1 MNLINEFI
9 LAMESCYREF
19 DSSAFIAI
27 AEGSLYKEG
36 VPVTIDVNNDIYG
49 RSIADAINDL
59 SDVWVNT
66 TELAPFI
73 RNMEQSDRF
82 SSLGQRPRLANT
94 DIKFNLDYLKDY
106 NENLTRLVGQFYQSA
121 SEGTLDAAAIST
133 FMRLSADDLSDTVK
147 KQIVRSSLATLYV
160 NNPKAL
166 VASNEP
172 LVEWSKEYLK
182 TFVIPFIT
190 SFNSLKAT
198 TIQEAKMVTSI
209 INDTLSSANVRN
221 QKVAEICAK
230 NPEYA
235 AKLNQCNYKINRN
248 LIDVASFVTYAM
260 LMKLHAITSN
270 AVLCNDALTKMTS
283 TISALERTINE
294 SVYGDSIVSDATGE
308 VADQLMTGDSSAYD
322 ELSHNVL
329 EFHKGMVVN
338 RGLAGIEDPDGSFDH
353 MIDEREYRK
362 DSYNGIMEVLSE
374 ISASLDKI
382 SAASDDYLL
391 VTDELIE
398 KAGLDNPIDVRYA
411 ERIKMSSDTSS
422 YDKACEIAVNGDG
435 NMDIYATILHEIK
448 DFPENLQ
455 TIAKL
460 ISDDREK
467 MNILEKRFSDP
478 VSHPW
483 KFNNDFKN
491 TAAVTEL
498 KVFVTSL
505 KEQYGNL
512 VNMIAGNMM
521 ARLKKLAVN
530 AERISV
536 KMDAEDPEP
545 IGVHEFVDD
554 MDYALEMD
562 RILYEYQHGI
572 TDILMSTLQES
583 YQDKWNEVVR
593 GIRPIYEISD
603 VTVGNGPANTN
614 STNANGTNQAQAAQ
628 GAAKAA
634 STITQKL
641 GDLKDTI
648 AKQFQEVINKFLQ
661 NMNSRSVKLDNGQT
675 MVNSLWIKN
684 NKAELLNHNYTNQSV
699 QILPYSTKMPW
710 NSILSDIDTFKGTVG
725 SLKSDQLSKGSDV
738 DAVKKVLA
746 AYSLT
751 VNGATAGEAC
761 RSIATPLTNYFKLG
775 KGDHSN
781 IASEIVT
788 YADSNLKAQMTEI
801 ANFCEMYY
809 TSGMSALTNSL
820 SGLQNTLTT
829 LSTSYVPE
837 SVDLIDKLDQL
848 QTMLEATPNA
858 TANATPSGGNGQNAD
873 TGSSKAP
880 TTKVNLNVD
889 NEKKKD
895 PKVNTDNSQ
904 STTKVFDGI
913 RQAVFT
919 YNGCVLN
926 AVRDR
931 VNDYF
936 RAMTPFVSGNNTP
949 QTQQQTNP
957 QQPATNGQP
966 VQQQT
971 QPAAPTA

>member
-1 MNLINEFI
+1 MNVINEFI
-9 LAMESCYREF
+9 LAMESCYREY

-36 VPVTIDVNNDIYG
+36 VPVTIDVSNDIYG
-49 RSIADAINDL
+49 RSISSAVNDL

-66 TELAPFI
+66 SELAPFI
-73 RNMEQSDRF
+73 RNIEQSDRF
-82 SSLGQRPRLANT
+82 VSLGERPRLANT
-94 DIKFNLDYLKDY
+94 DIKFNLDYLRDY
-106 NENLTRLVGQFYQSA
+106 NDNLTNLVGQFYQSA
-121 SEGTLDAAAIST
+121 AEGTLDGSTIST

-166 VASNEP
+166 VGSSEP
-172 LVEWSKEYLK
+172 LVDWSKEYLK

-198 TIQEAKMVTSI
+198 TIQEAKMITDI
-209 INDTLSSANVRN
+209 INSTLASANIRN

-260 LMKLHAITSN
+260 LTKLHAIANN
-270 AVLCNDALTKMTS
+270 AILCNDALAKMTS
-283 TISALERTINE
+283 TVSTLERTIQE
-294 SVYGDSIVSDATGE
+294 GVYGDSIVSDATGE
-308 VADQLMTGDSSAYD
+308 VADKLIAGDSSAYD
-322 ELSHNVL
+322 ELSSNVF
-329 EFHKGMVVN
+329 EFHKGMIIN
-338 RGLAGIEDPDGSFDH
+338 RGLAGMEDPDATLEG

-362 DSYNGIMEVLSE
+362 ESYNGIMEILSE
-374 ISASLDKI
+374 ISASLDKM
-382 SAASDDYLL
+382 SAVSDDYLL

-411 ERIKMSSDTSS
+411 ERIKMSSDTSN
-422 YDKACEIAVNGDG
+422 YDKACEIAVNGNG
-435 NMDIYATILHEIK
+435 NLDIYATILHEIK
-448 DFPENLQ
+448 DFPANIK
-455 TIAKL
+455 TIAQL
-460 ISDDREK
+460 ISDVKEK
-467 MNILEKRFSDP
+467 MNILVKRFNDP
-478 VSHPW
+478 ITNPW
-483 KFNNDFKN
+483 KVNNDFKN

-536 KMDAEDPEP
+536 KMDNEDPEP
-545 IGVHEFVDD
+545 IGVHESVDD
-554 MDYALEMD
+554 TDYVLEMD
-562 RILYEYQHGI
+562 RILYEYQHGV
-572 TDILMSTLQES
+572 TDILMSVLQES

-593 GIRPIYEISD
+593 GIRPMYEISD
-603 VTVGNGPANTN
+603 AAAGNAPAGTNT
-614 STNANGTNQAQAAQ
+614 TNANGTNQAQAAQ
-628 GAAKAA
+628 GNANA
-634 STITQKL
+634 SATVTKKL
-641 GDLKDTI
+641 GELKDVI
-648 AKQFQEVINKFLQ
+648 AKQFQEVIQKFLQ
-661 NMNSRSVKLDNGQT
+661 NMNSRSVRLDNGQT

-684 NKAELLNHNYTNQSV
+684 HKAELLNHNYTNQSV
-699 QILPYSTKMPW
+699 QILPYGTKMPW
-710 NSILSDIDTFKGTVG
+710 NSILSDIDTFKGTLG
-725 SLKSDQLSKGSDV
+725 NLKSDQLAKGTDV

-746 AYSLT
+746 AYSLPID
-751 VNGATAGEAC
+751 GATASAAC
-761 RSIATPLTNYFKLG
+761 SNISVPLTNYFKLG

-781 IASEIVT
+781 IANEVVT

-809 TSGMSALTNSL
+809 TSGMNTLTNSL
-820 SGLQNTLTT
+820 SGLQNTLTSLT
-829 LSTSYVPE
+829 SSYVPE
-837 SVDLIDKLDQL
+837 SVSVSEKLDQL
-848 QTMLEATPNA
+848 QMVLEVTKPA
-858 TANATPSGGNGQNAD
+858 TAGNGQAGD
-873 TGSSKAP
+873 KPA
-880 TTKVNLNVD
+880 TTATVKVNTNVD
-889 NEKKKD
+889 DAKKKD

-904 STTKVFDGI
+904 ALTKIFDGV

-936 RAMTPFVSGNNTP
+936 RAMTPFVTGNNTP
-949 QTQQQTNP
+949 QTPN

-966 VQQQT
+966 AQPQQQT
-971 QPAAPTA
+971 PPTNTPAA

>member
-49 RSIADAINDL
+49 RSISSAINDL

-66 TELAPFI
+66 NELSPFI
-73 RNMEQSDRF
+73 RNMEQSERF
-82 SSLGQRPRLANT
+82 GSLGQRPRLANT

-106 NENLTRLVGQFYQSA
+106 NDNLTRLVGQFYQSA

-190 SFNSLKAT
+190 SLNSLNAT

-221 QKVAEICAK
+221 QKVAEICAQH
-230 NPEYA
+230 PEYA

-283 TISALERTINE
+283 TVSALERTINE

-329 EFHKGMVVN
+329 EFHKGMIIN
-338 RGLAGIEDPDGSFDH
+338 RGLAGMEDPDGSFDH

-362 DSYNGIMEVLSE
+362 DSYNSVMEVLSE

-382 SAASDDYLL
+382 SASSDDYLL

-411 ERIKMSSDTSS
+411 ERIKMTSDTSS

-478 VSHPW
+478 VAHPW
-483 KFNNDFKN
+483 KFNDDFKN
-491 TAAVTEL
+491 AAAITEL

-512 VNMIAGNMM
+512 INMIAGNMM
-521 ARLKKLAVN
+521 SRLKKLAVN

-536 KMDAEDPEP
+536 KMDAEDSEP
-545 IGVHEFVDD
+545 IGVHESVDTT
-554 MDYALEMD
+554 DYAYELD
-562 RILYEYQHGI
+562 KILYEYQHGV

-603 VTVGNGPANTN
+603 VTAGNGPVNTN

-628 GAAKAA
+628 GVAKAA
-634 STITQKL
+634 STIAQKL

-648 AKQFQEVINKFLQ
+648 AEQFKQVMDKFIQ
-661 NMNSRSVKLDNGQT
+661 NMNSRSVRLENGQS
-675 MVNSLWIKN
+675 MVNALWIQQHKS
-684 NKAELLNHNYTNQSV
+684 ELLNHNYTNQSV

-710 NSILSDIDTFKGTVG
+710 NSILADINTFNG
-725 SLKSDQLSKGSDV
+725 SISALKSSQLANTTEVG
-738 DAVKKVLA
+738 AVKKVLGS
-746 AYSLT
+746 YKYPIS
-751 VNGATAGEAC
+751 GSTAGEAC
-761 RSIATPLTNYFKLG
+761 RSITTPLTNYFKLG

-781 IASEIVT
+781 IANEIVT
-788 YADSNLKAQMTEI
+788 YADSNLKAQMTII

-809 TSGMSALTNSL
+809 NSGMNALVNSL
-820 SGLQNTLTT
+820 HGIQNTLSQ
-829 LSTSYVPE
+829 LADSYVPE
-837 SVDLIDKLDQL
+837 SVDLMDKLDQL

-858 TANATPSGGNGQNAD
+858 TTDPSGGNGQNGD
-873 TGSSKAP
+873 TGETSKAP
-880 TTKVNLNVD
+880 SAKVNLNVD

-949 QTQQQTNP
+949 QTQQQANT
-957 QQPATNGQP
+957 QQPVANGQP
-966 VQQQT
+966 VQQQA

>member
-1 MNLINEFI
+1 MNVINEFI
-9 LAMESCYREF
+9 LAMESCYREY

-36 VPVTIDVNNDIYG
+36 VPVTIDVSNDIYG
-49 RSIADAINDL
+49 RSISSAVNDL

-66 TELAPFI
+66 SELAPFI
-73 RNMEQSDRF
+73 RNIEQSDRF
-82 SSLGQRPRLANT
+82 TSLGERPRLANT
-94 DIKFNLDYLKDY
+94 DIKFNLDYLRDY
-106 NENLTRLVGQFYQSA
+106 NDNLTNLVGQFYQSA
-121 SEGTLDAAAIST
+121 AEGTLDGSTIST

-166 VASNEP
+166 VGSSEP
-172 LVEWSKEYLK
+172 LVDWSKEYLK

-198 TIQEAKMVTSI
+198 TIQEAKMITDI
-209 INDTLSSANVRN
+209 INSTLASANIRN

-260 LMKLHAITSN
+260 LTKLHAISN
-270 AVLCNDALTKMTS
+270 NAILCNDALAKMTS
-283 TISALERTINE
+283 TVSTLERTIQE
-294 SVYGDSIVSDATGE
+294 GVYGDSIVSDATGE
-308 VADQLMTGDSSAYD
+308 VADKLMAGDSSAYD
-322 ELSHNVL
+322 ELSSNVF
-329 EFHKGMVVN
+329 EFHKGMIIN
-338 RGLAGIEDPDGSFDH
+338 RGLAGMEDPDTTLEG

-362 DSYNGIMEVLSE
+362 ESYNGIMEILSE
-374 ISASLDKI
+374 ISASLDKM

-411 ERIKMSSDTSS
+411 ERIKMSSDTSN
-422 YDKACEIAVNGDG
+422 YDKACEIAVNGNG
-435 NMDIYATILHEIK
+435 NLDIYATILHEIK
-448 DFPENLQ
+448 DFPANIK
-455 TIAKL
+455 TIAQL
-460 ISDDREK
+460 ISDVKEK
-467 MNILEKRFSDP
+467 MNILVKRFNDP
-478 VSHPW
+478 ITNPW
-483 KFNNDFKN
+483 KVNNDFKN

-536 KMDAEDPEP
+536 KMDNEDPEP
-545 IGVHEFVDD
+545 IGVHESVDD
-554 MDYALEMD
+554 TDYVLEMD
-562 RILYEYQHGI
+562 RILYEYQHGV
-572 TDILMSTLQES
+572 TDILMSVLQES

-593 GIRPIYEISD
+593 GIRPMYEISD
-603 VTVGNGPANTN
+603 AAAGNGPTATN
-614 STNANGTNQAQAAQ
+614 SVNANGTNQAQAAQ
-628 GAAKAA
+628 GNAKASA
-634 STITQKL
+634 TVTQKL
-641 GDLKDTI
+641 GELKDVI
-648 AKQFQEVINKFLQ
+648 AKQFQEVIKKFLQ
-661 NMNSRSVKLDNGQT
+661 NMNSRSIRLDNGQT

-684 NKAELLNHNYTNQSV
+684 HKAELLNHNYTNQSV
-699 QILPYSTKMPW
+699 QILPYGTKMPW

-725 SLKSDQLSKGSDV
+725 NLKSDQLSKGTDV

-746 AYSLT
+746 AYSLQIE
-751 VNGATAGEAC
+751 GATAGAAC
-761 RSIATPLTNYFKLG
+761 SSISVPLTNYFKLG

-781 IASEIVT
+781 IANEVVT

-809 TSGMSALTNSL
+809 TSGMNTLTNSL
-820 SGLQNTLTT
+820 SGLQNTLTSLT
-829 LSTSYVPE
+829 SSYVPE
-837 SVDLIDKLDQL
+837 SVSVSEKLDQL
-848 QTMLEATPNA
+848 QMVLEETKPA
-858 TANATPSGGNGQNAD
+858 TAGNGQAGD
-873 TGSSKAP
+873 KPASTA
-880 TTKVNLNVD
+880 TVKVNTNVD
-889 NEKKKD
+889 DAKKKD
-895 PKVNTDNSQ
+895 PNVNTDNSQ
-904 STTKVFDGI
+904 ALSKIFDGI

-936 RAMTPFVSGNNTP
+936 RAMTPFVAGNNTP
-949 QTQQQTNP
+949 QIPNQQPAANAQPAQPQQQTP
-957 QQPATNGQP
+957 PTN
-966 VQQQT
+966 T
-971 QPAAPTA
+971 PAA

>member
-1 MNLINEFI
+1 MNVINEFI
-9 LAMESCYREF
+9 LAMESCYREY

-36 VPVTIDVNNDIYG
+36 VPVTIDVSNDIYG
-49 RSIADAINDL
+49 RSISSAVNDL

-66 TELAPFI
+66 SELAPFI
-73 RNMEQSDRF
+73 RNIEQSDRF
-82 SSLGQRPRLANT
+82 TSLGERPRLANT
-94 DIKFNLDYLKDY
+94 DIKFNLDYLRDY
-106 NENLTRLVGQFYQSA
+106 NDNLTNLVGQFYQSA
-121 SEGTLDAAAIST
+121 AEGTLDGSTIST

-166 VASNEP
+166 VGSSEP
-172 LVEWSKEYLK
+172 LVDWSKEYLK

-198 TIQEAKMVTSI
+198 TIQEAKMITDI
-209 INDTLSSANVRN
+209 INSTLASANIRN

-260 LMKLHAITSN
+260 LTKLHAIANN
-270 AVLCNDALTKMTS
+270 AILCNDALAKMTS
-283 TISALERTINE
+283 TVSTLERTIQE
-294 SVYGDSIVSDATGE
+294 GVYGDSIVSDATGE
-308 VADQLMTGDSSAYD
+308 VADKLMAGDSSAYD
-322 ELSHNVL
+322 ELSSNVF
-329 EFHKGMVVN
+329 EFHKGMIIN
-338 RGLAGIEDPDGSFDH
+338 RGLAGMEDPDATLEG

-362 DSYNGIMEVLSE
+362 ESYNGIMEILSE
-374 ISASLDKI
+374 ISASLDKM

-411 ERIKMSSDTSS
+411 ERIKMSSDTSN
-422 YDKACEIAVNGDG
+422 YDKACEIAVNGNG
-435 NMDIYATILHEIK
+435 NLDIYATILHEIK
-448 DFPENLQ
+448 DFPANIK
-455 TIAKL
+455 TIAQL
-460 ISDDREK
+460 ISDVKEK
-467 MNILEKRFSDP
+467 MNILVKRFNDP
-478 VSHPW
+478 ITTPW
-483 KFNNDFKN
+483 KVNNDFKN

-498 KVFVTSL
+498 KIFVTSL

-536 KMDAEDPEP
+536 KMDNEYPEP
-545 IGVHEFVDD
+545 IGVHESVDD
-554 MDYALEMD
+554 TDYVLEMD
-562 RILYEYQHGI
+562 RILYEYQHGV
-572 TDILMSTLQES
+572 TDILMSVLQES

-593 GIRPIYEISD
+593 GIRPMYEISD
-603 VTVGNGPANTN
+603 AAAGNGPTATN
-614 STNANGTNQAQAAQ
+614 SVNANGTNQAQAAQ
-628 GAAKAA
+628 GNAKASA
-634 STITQKL
+634 TVTQKL
-641 GDLKDTI
+641 GELKDVI
-648 AKQFQEVINKFLQ
+648 AKQFQEVIQKFLQ
-661 NMNSRSVKLDNGQT
+661 NMNSRSVRLDNGQT

-684 NKAELLNHNYTNQSV
+684 HKAELLNHNYTNQSV
-699 QILPYSTKMPW
+699 QILPYGTKMPW

-725 SLKSDQLSKGSDV
+725 NLKSDQLSKGTDV

-746 AYSLT
+746 AYSLQIE
-751 VNGATAGEAC
+751 GATAGAAC
-761 RSIATPLTNYFKLG
+761 SSISVPLTNYFKLG

-781 IASEIVT
+781 IANEVVT

-809 TSGMSALTNSL
+809 SSGMNTLTNSL
-820 SGLQNTLTT
+820 SGLQNTLST
-829 LSTSYVPE
+829 LSSSYISE
-837 SVDLIDKLDQL
+837 SVSVTEKLDQL
-848 QTMLEATPNA
+848 QMVLEATP
-858 TANATPSGGNGQNAD
+858 TSTATPSGGNGQAGD
-873 TGSSKAP
+873 KPASTA
-880 TTKVNLNVD
+880 TVKVNTNVD
-889 NEKKKD
+889 DAKKKD

-904 STTKVFDGI
+904 ALTKIFDGI

-936 RAMTPFVSGNNTP
+936 RAMTPFVTGNNTP
-949 QTQQQTNP
+949 QTPNQQQAANGQTAQPQQQTP
-957 QQPATNGQP
+957 PTN
-966 VQQQT
+966 T
-971 QPAAPTA
+971 PAA

>member
-49 RSIADAINDL
+49 RSISSAINDL

-66 TELAPFI
+66 NELAPFI
-73 RNMEQSDRF
+73 RTMEQSERF
-82 SSLGQRPRLANT
+82 GSLGQRPRLANT

-106 NENLTRLVGQFYQSA
+106 NDNLTRLVGQFYQSA
-121 SEGTLDAAAIST
+121 SEGTLDSAVIST

-209 INDTLSSANVRN
+209 INDILSSANVRN
-221 QKVAEICAK
+221 QKVAEICAQH
-230 NPEYA
+230 PEYA

-283 TISALERTINE
+283 TVSVLERTINE

-329 EFHKGMVVN
+329 EFHKGMIIN
-338 RGLAGIEDPDGSFDH
+338 RGLAGMEDPDGSFDH

-362 DSYNGIMEVLSE
+362 DSYNSVMEVLSE

-382 SAASDDYLL
+382 SASSDDYLL

-411 ERIKMSSDTSS
+411 ERIKMTSDTSS

-478 VSHPW
+478 VAHPW
-483 KFNNDFKN
+483 KFNDDFKN

-512 VNMIAGNMM
+512 INMIAGNMM
-521 ARLKKLAVN
+521 SRLKKLAVN

-536 KMDAEDPEP
+536 KMDAEDSEP
-545 IGVHEFVDD
+545 IGVHESVDD
-554 MDYALEMD
+554 IDYALEMD
-562 RILYEYQHGI
+562 KILYEYQHGV

-603 VTVGNGPANTN
+603 ATTGNGPVNTN

-628 GAAKAA
+628 GVAKAA
-634 STITQKL
+634 STIAQKL

-648 AKQFQEVINKFLQ
+648 AEQFKQVMDKFIQ
-661 NMNSRSVKLDNGQT
+661 NMNSRSVRLENGQS
-675 MVNSLWIKN
+675 MVNALWIQQHKS
-684 NKAELLNHNYTNQSV
+684 ELLNHNYTNQSV

-710 NSILSDIDTFKGTVG
+710 NSILADINTFNG
-725 SLKSDQLSKGSDV
+725 SISALKSSQLANTTEVG
-738 DAVKKVLA
+738 AVKKVLGS
-746 AYSLT
+746 YKYQIS
-751 VNGATAGEAC
+751 GSTAGEAC
-761 RSIATPLTNYFKLG
+761 RSITTPLTNYFKLG
-775 KGDHSN
+775 KGNHSN
-781 IASEIVT
+781 IANEIVT
-788 YADSNLKAQMTEI
+788 YADSNLKSQMTII

-809 TSGMSALTNSL
+809 NSGMNALVNSL
-820 SGLQNTLTT
+820 HGIQNTLSQ
-829 LSTSYVPE
+829 LADSYVPE
-837 SVDLIDKLDQL
+837 SVDLMDKLDQL

-858 TANATPSGGNGQNAD
+858 TTDPSGGNGQNGD
-873 TGSSKAP
+873 TGETSKAP
-880 TTKVNLNVD
+880 SAKVNLNVD

-957 QQPATNGQP
+957 QQPAANGQP
-966 VQQQT
+966 VQQQA

>member
-1 MNLINEFI
+1 MNVINEFI
-9 LAMESCYREF
+9 LAMESCYREY

-36 VPVTIDVNNDIYG
+36 VPVTIDVSNDIYG
-49 RSIADAINDL
+49 RSISSAVNDL

-66 TELAPFI
+66 SELAPFI
-73 RNMEQSDRF
+73 RNIDQSDRF
-82 SSLGQRPRLANT
+82 VSLGERPRLANT
-94 DIKFNLDYLKDY
+94 DIKFNLDYLRDY
-106 NENLTRLVGQFYQSA
+106 NDNLTKLVGQFYQSA
-121 SEGTLDAAAIST
+121 TEGTLDGSTIST

-166 VASNEP
+166 VGSSEP
-172 LVEWSKEYLK
+172 LVDWSKEYLK

-198 TIQEAKMVTSI
+198 TLQEAKMITDI
-209 INDTLSSANVRN
+209 INSTLASANIRN

-260 LMKLHAITSN
+260 LTKLHAIASN
-270 AVLCNDALTKMTS
+270 AILCNDALAKMTS
-283 TISALERTINE
+283 TVSTLERTIQE
-294 SVYGDSIVSDATGE
+294 GVYGDSIVSDATGE

-322 ELSHNVL
+322 ELSSNVF
-329 EFHKGMVVN
+329 EFHKGMIIN
-338 RGLAGIEDPDGSFDH
+338 RGIAGMEEPDATFEG
-353 MIDEREYRK
+353 MINEREYRK
-362 DSYNGIMEVLSE
+362 DSYNGIMEILSE
-374 ISASLDKI
+374 ISASLDKM

-391 VTDELIE
+391 VADELIE

-422 YDKACEIAVNGDG
+422 YDKACEIAVNGNG
-435 NMDIYATILHEIK
+435 NLDIYATILHEIK
-448 DFPENLQ
+448 DFPANIK
-455 TIAKL
+455 TIAQL
-460 ISDDREK
+460 ISDVKEK
-467 MNILEKRFSDP
+467 MNIMGKRFSDP
-478 VSHPW
+478 ITTPW
-483 KFNNDFKN
+483 KVNNDFKN

-521 ARLKKLAVN
+521 ARLKKLAVD

-536 KMDAEDPEP
+536 KMDNEDPEP
-545 IGVHEFVDD
+545 IGVHESVDD
-554 MDYALEMD
+554 TDYVLEMD
-562 RILYEYQHGI
+562 RILYEYQHGV
-572 TDILMSTLQES
+572 TDILMSVLQES

-593 GIRPIYEISD
+593 GIRPMYEISD
-603 VTVGNGPANTN
+603 VTTGNAPAATNT
-614 STNANGTNQAQAAQ
+614 TNANGTNQAQAAQ
-628 GAAKAA
+628 GNANA
-634 STITQKL
+634 SATVTKKL
-641 GDLKDTI
+641 GELKDTI
-648 AKQFQEVINKFLQ
+648 AKQFQEVIQKFLQ
-661 NMNSRSVKLDNGQT
+661 NMNSRSVRLDNGQT

-699 QILPYSTKMPW
+699 QILPYGTKMPW
-710 NSILSDIDTFKGTVG
+710 NSILSDIDTFKGTLG
-725 SLKSDQLSKGSDV
+725 NLKSDQLAKGTDV

-746 AYSLT
+746 AYSLSID
-751 VNGATAGEAC
+751 GATAGAAC
-761 RSIATPLTNYFKLG
+761 SSISVPLTNYFKLG

-781 IASEIVT
+781 IANEVVT

-809 TSGMSALTNSL
+809 TSGMNTLTNSL
-820 SGLQNTLTT
+820 SGLQNTLTSLT
-829 LSTSYVPE
+829 SSYVPE
-837 SVDLIDKLDQL
+837 SVSVSEKLDQL
-848 QTMLEATPNA
+848 QMVLEETKPA
-858 TANATPSGGNGQNAD
+858 TAGNGQAGEKPAS
-873 TGSSKAP
+873 TA
-880 TTKVNLNVD
+880 TVKVNTNVD
-889 NEKKKD
+889 NAKKKD
-895 PKVNTDNSQ
+895 PNVNTDNSQ
-904 STTKVFDGI
+904 ALTKIFDGV

-949 QTQQQTNP
+949 QTQN
-957 QQPATNGQP
+957 QQPAANGQP
-966 VQQQT
+966 AQPQQT
-971 QPAAPTA
+971 PTNTPAA

>member
-49 RSIADAINDL
+49 RSISSAVNDL

-66 TELAPFI
+66 SELAPFI
-73 RNMEQSDRF
+73 RNIEQSDRF
-82 SSLGQRPRLANT
+82 TSLGERPRLANT
-94 DIKFNLDYLKDY
+94 DIKFNLDYLRDY
-106 NENLTRLVGQFYQSA
+106 NDNLTKLVGQFYQSA
-121 SEGTLDAAAIST
+121 TEGTLNGSTIST

-160 NNPKAL
+160 NNSKAL
-166 VASNEP
+166 VGSSEP
-172 LVEWSKEYLK
+172 LVDWSKEYLK

-198 TIQEAKMVTSI
+198 TLQEAKMITDI
-209 INDTLSSANVRN
+209 IDSTLASANIRN
-221 QKVAEICAK
+221 QKVAEICAT

-248 LIDVASFVTYAM
+248 LMDVASFVTYAM
-260 LMKLHAITSN
+260 LTKLHAIANN
-270 AVLCNDALTKMTS
+270 AILCNDALAKMTS
-283 TISALERTINE
+283 TVSTLERTIQE

-322 ELSHNVL
+322 ELSSNVF
-329 EFHKGMVVN
+329 EFHKGMIIN
-338 RGLAGIEDPDGSFDH
+338 RGLAGMEDPDGSFDH

-362 DSYNGIMEVLSE
+362 DSYNSVMEVLSE

-382 SAASDDYLL
+382 SASSDDYLL

-411 ERIKMSSDTSS
+411 ERIKMTSDTSN

-455 TIAKL
+455 IIAKL

-478 VSHPW
+478 VTHPW
-483 KFNNDFKN
+483 KFNDDFKN
-491 TAAVTEL
+491 TAAITEL

-521 ARLKKLAVN
+521 SRLKKLAVN

-536 KMDAEDPEP
+536 KMDAEDSEP
-545 IGVHEFVDD
+545 IGVHESVDD

-562 RILYEYQHGI
+562 KILYEYQHGI

-593 GIRPIYEISD
+593 GIRPMYEISD
-603 VTVGNGPANTN
+603 VTAGNGAVNTN

-661 NMNSRSVKLDNGQT
+661 NMNSRSVKLDNGQS

-781 IASEIVT
+781 IANEIVT

-809 TSGMSALTNSL
+809 TSGMSTLTNSL

-837 SVDLIDKLDQL
+837 SVDLMDKLDQL

-858 TANATPSGGNGQNAD
+858 TTEPSGGNGQNAD
-873 TGSSKAP
+873 TGDTSKAP
-880 TTKVNLNVD
+880 SAKVNLNVD

-957 QQPATNGQP
+957 QQPAANGQP
-966 VQQQT
+966 VQQQA
-971 QPAAPTA
+971 QSAAPTA

>member
-36 VPVTIDVNNDIYG
+36 VPVTIDVSNDIYG
-49 RSIADAINDL
+49 RSIASAINDL

-66 TELAPFI
+66 NELAPFI
-73 RNMEQSDRF
+73 RNIEQSDRF
-82 SSLGQRPRLANT
+82 TSLGQRPRLANT
-94 DIKFNLDYLKDY
+94 DIKFNLDYLRDY
-106 NENLTRLVGQFYQSA
+106 NDNLTKLVGQFYQSA
-121 SEGTLDAAAIST
+121 TEGTLNGSTIST

-160 NNPKAL
+160 NNSKAL
-166 VASNEP
+166 VASDEP
-172 LVEWSKEYLK
+172 LVDWSKEYLK

-198 TIQEAKMVTSI
+198 TLQEAKMITDI
-209 INDTLSSANVRN
+209 INSTLASANIRN
-221 QKVAEICAK
+221 QKVAEICAT

-248 LIDVASFVTYAM
+248 LMDVASFVTYAM
-260 LMKLHAITSN
+260 LTKLHAIANN
-270 AVLCNDALTKMTS
+270 AILCNDALAKMTS
-283 TISALERTINE
+283 TVSTLERTIQE

-322 ELSHNVL
+322 ELSSNVF
-329 EFHKGMVVN
+329 EFHKGMIIN
-338 RGLAGIEDPDGSFDH
+338 RGLAGMEDPDGSFDH

-362 DSYNGIMEVLSE
+362 DSYNSVMEVLSE

-411 ERIKMSSDTSS
+411 ERIKMTSDTSN

-478 VSHPW
+478 VAHPW
-483 KFNNDFKN
+483 KFNDDFKN
-491 TAAVTEL
+491 TAAITEL

-512 VNMIAGNMM
+512 INMIAGNMM
-521 ARLKKLAVN
+521 SRLKKLAVN

-536 KMDAEDPEP
+536 KMDAEDSEP
-545 IGVHEFVDD
+545 IGVHESVDTT
-554 MDYALEMD
+554 DYAYELD
-562 RILYEYQHGI
+562 KILYEYQHGI

-603 VTVGNGPANTN
+603 VTAGNGPVNTN

-661 NMNSRSVKLDNGQT
+661 NMNSRSVKLDNGQS

-781 IASEIVT
+781 IANEIVT

-837 SVDLIDKLDQL
+837 SVDLMDKLEQL

-858 TANATPSGGNGQNAD
+858 TTDPSGGNGQNGD
-873 TGSSKAP
+873 TGDTSKAP
-880 TTKVNLNVD
+880 SAKVNLNVD

-949 QTQQQTNP
+949 QTQQQTNS
-957 QQPATNGQP
+957 QQPAANGQP
-966 VQQQT
+966 VQQQA

>member
-49 RSIADAINDL
+49 RSISSAINDL

-66 TELAPFI
+66 NELAPFI
-73 RNMEQSDRF
+73 RNMEQSERF
-82 SSLGQRPRLANT
+82 GSLGQRPRLANT

-106 NENLTRLVGQFYQSA
+106 NDNLTRLVGQFYQSA
-121 SEGTLDAAAIST
+121 SEGTLDSAAIST

-198 TIQEAKMVTSI
+198 TIQEAKMVTSV

-221 QKVAEICAK
+221 QKVAEICAQH
-230 NPEYA
+230 PEYA

-270 AVLCNDALTKMTS
+270 NDALTKMTS
-283 TISALERTINE
+283 TVSALERTINE

-329 EFHKGMVVN
+329 EFHKGMIIN
-338 RGLAGIEDPDGSFDH
+338 RGLAGMEDPDGSFDH

-362 DSYNGIMEVLSE
+362 DSYNSVMEVLSE

-382 SAASDDYLL
+382 SASSDDYLL

-411 ERIKMSSDTSS
+411 ERIKMTSDTSS

-478 VSHPW
+478 VAHPW
-483 KFNNDFKN
+483 KFNDDFKN
-491 TAAVTEL
+491 TAAITEL

-512 VNMIAGNMM
+512 INMIAGNMM
-521 ARLKKLAVN
+521 SRLKKLAVN

-545 IGVHEFVDD
+545 IGVHESVDTT
-554 MDYALEMD
+554 DYAYELD
-562 RILYEYQHGI
+562 KILYEYQHGV

-583 YQDKWNEVVR
+583 YQDKWNEVR
-593 GIRPIYEISD
+593 SMR
-603 VTVGNGPANTN
+603 
-614 STNANGTNQAQAAQ
+614 
-628 GAAKAA
+628 
-634 STITQKL
+634 
-641 GDLKDTI
+641 
-648 AKQFQEVINKFLQ
+648 FL
-661 NMNSRSVKLDNGQT
+661 M
-675 MVNSLWIKN
+675 
-684 NKAELLNHNYTNQSV
+684 
-699 QILPYSTKMPW
+699 
-710 NSILSDIDTFKGTVG
+710 
-725 SLKSDQLSKGSDV
+725 
-738 DAVKKVLA
+738 
-746 AYSLT
+746 
-751 VNGATAGEAC
+751 
-761 RSIATPLTNYFKLG
+761 
-775 KGDHSN
+775 
-781 IASEIVT
+781 
-788 YADSNLKAQMTEI
+788 
-801 ANFCEMYY
+801 
-809 TSGMSALTNSL
+809 
-820 SGLQNTLTT
+820 
-829 LSTSYVPE
+829 
-837 SVDLIDKLDQL
+837 
-848 QTMLEATPNA
+848 
-858 TANATPSGGNGQNAD
+858 
-873 TGSSKAP
+873 
-880 TTKVNLNVD
+880 
-889 NEKKKD
+889 
-895 PKVNTDNSQ
+895 
-904 STTKVFDGI
+904 
-913 RQAVFT
+913 
-919 YNGCVLN
+919 
-926 AVRDR
+926 
-931 VNDYF
+931 
-936 RAMTPFVSGNNTP
+936 
-949 QTQQQTNP
+949 
-957 QQPATNGQP
+957 
-966 VQQQT
+966 
-971 QPAAPTA
+971 

>member
-36 VPVTIDVNNDIYG
+36 IPVTIDVNNDIYG
-49 RSIADAINDL
+49 RSISSAINDL

-66 TELAPFI
+66 NELTPFI
-73 RNMEQSDRF
+73 RSMEQSERF
-82 SSLGQRPRLANT
+82 GSLGQRPRLANT

-106 NENLTRLVGQFYQSA
+106 NDNLTRLVGQFYQSA
-121 SEGTLDAAAIST
+121 SEGTLDSAAIST

-209 INDTLSSANVRN
+209 INDALSSANVRN
-221 QKVAEICAK
+221 QKVAEICAQH
-230 NPEYA
+230 PEYA

-283 TISALERTINE
+283 TVSALERTINE

-329 EFHKGMVVN
+329 EFHKGMIIN
-338 RGLAGIEDPDGSFDH
+338 RGLAGMEDPDGSFDH

-362 DSYNGIMEVLSE
+362 DSYNSVMEVLSE

-382 SAASDDYLL
+382 SASSDDYLL

-411 ERIKMSSDTSS
+411 ERIKMTSDTSS

-478 VSHPW
+478 VAHPW
-483 KFNNDFKN
+483 KFNDDFKN
-491 TAAVTEL
+491 TAAITEL

-512 VNMIAGNMM
+512 INMIAGNMM
-521 ARLKKLAVN
+521 SRLKKLAVN

-536 KMDAEDPEP
+536 KMDAEDSEP
-545 IGVHEFVDD
+545 IGVHESVDD
-554 MDYALEMD
+554 IDYALEMD
-562 RILYEYQHGI
+562 KILYEYQHGV

-603 VTVGNGPANTN
+603 VTAGNGPVNTN

-628 GAAKAA
+628 GAAKAV

-648 AKQFQEVINKFLQ
+648 AEQFKQVMDKFIQ
-661 NMNSRSVKLDNGQT
+661 NMNSRSVRLENGQS
-675 MVNSLWIKN
+675 MVNALWIQQHKS
-684 NKAELLNHNYTNQSV
+684 ELLNHNYTNQSV

-710 NSILSDIDTFKGTVG
+710 NSILADINTFNG
-725 SLKSDQLSKGSDV
+725 SISALKSSQLANTTEVG
-738 DAVKKVLA
+738 AVKKVLGS
-746 AYSLT
+746 YKYQIS
-751 VNGATAGEAC
+751 GSTAGEAC
-761 RSIATPLTNYFKLG
+761 RSITTPLTNYFKLG
-775 KGDHSN
+775 KGNHSN
-781 IASEIVT
+781 IANEIVT
-788 YADSNLKAQMTEI
+788 YADSNLKSQMTII

-809 TSGMSALTNSL
+809 NSGMNALVNSL
-820 SGLQNTLTT
+820 HGIQNTLSQ
-829 LSTSYVPE
+829 LADSYVPE
-837 SVDLIDKLDQL
+837 SVDLMDKLDQL

-858 TANATPSGGNGQNAD
+858 TTDPSGGNGQNGD
-873 TGSSKAP
+873 TGDTSKAP
-880 TTKVNLNVD
+880 SAKVNLNVD

-957 QQPATNGQP
+957 QQPAANGQP
-966 VQQQT
+966 VQQQA

>member
-49 RSIADAINDL
+49 RSISSAINDL

-66 TELAPFI
+66 NELAPFI
-73 RNMEQSDRF
+73 RNIEQSERF
-82 SSLGQRPRLANT
+82 GSLGQRPRLANT

-106 NENLTRLVGQFYQSA
+106 NDNLTSLVGQFYQSA
-121 SEGTLDAAAIST
+121 SEGTLDSAAIST
-133 FMRLSADDLSDTVK
+133 FMRLSVDDLSDTVK

-209 INDTLSSANVRN
+209 INDALSSANVRN
-221 QKVAEICAK
+221 QKVAEICAQH
-230 NPEYA
+230 PEYA

-248 LIDVASFVTYAM
+248 LIDVVSFVTYAM

-283 TISALERTINE
+283 TVSALERTINE

-329 EFHKGMVVN
+329 EFHKGMIIN
-338 RGLAGIEDPDGSFDH
+338 RGLAGMEDPDGSFDH

-362 DSYNGIMEVLSE
+362 DSYNSVMEVLSE

-382 SAASDDYLL
+382 SASSDDYLL

-411 ERIKMSSDTSS
+411 ERIKMTSDTSN

-478 VSHPW
+478 VAHPW
-483 KFNNDFKN
+483 KFNDDFKN
-491 TAAVTEL
+491 TAAITEL

-512 VNMIAGNMM
+512 INMIAGNMM
-521 ARLKKLAVN
+521 SRLKKLAVN

-536 KMDAEDPEP
+536 KMDAEDSEP
-545 IGVHEFVDD
+545 IGVHESVDD
-554 MDYALEMD
+554 IDYALEMD
-562 RILYEYQHGI
+562 KILYEYQHGV

-603 VTVGNGPANTN
+603 VTAGNGPVNTN

-628 GAAKAA
+628 GVAKAA
-634 STITQKL
+634 STIAQKL
-641 GDLKDTI
+641 GDLKNTI
-648 AKQFQEVINKFLQ
+648 AEQFKQVMDKFIQ
-661 NMNSRSVKLDNGQT
+661 NMNSRSVRLENGQS
-675 MVNSLWIKN
+675 MVNALWIQQHKS
-684 NKAELLNHNYTNQSV
+684 ELLNHNYTNQSV

-710 NSILSDIDTFKGTVG
+710 NSILADINTFNG
-725 SLKSDQLSKGSDV
+725 SISALKSSQLANTTEVG
-738 DAVKKVLA
+738 AVKKVLGS
-746 AYSLT
+746 YKYQIS
-751 VNGATAGEAC
+751 GSTAGEAC
-761 RSIATPLTNYFKLG
+761 RSITTPLTNYFKLG
-775 KGDHSN
+775 KGNHSN
-781 IASEIVT
+781 IANEIVT
-788 YADSNLKAQMTEI
+788 YADSNLKAQMTII

-809 TSGMSALTNSL
+809 NSGMNALVNSL
-820 SGLQNTLTT
+820 HGIQNTLSQ
-829 LSTSYVPE
+829 LADSYVPE
-837 SVDLIDKLDQL
+837 SVDLMDKLDQL

-858 TANATPSGGNGQNAD
+858 TTDPSGGNGQNAD
-873 TGSSKAP
+873 TGDASKAP
-880 TTKVNLNVD
+880 SAKVNLNVD

-949 QTQQQTNP
+949 QTQQQANP
-957 QQPATNGQP
+957 QQPVANGQP
-966 VQQQT
+966 VQQQV

>member
-1 MNLINEFI
+1 MNVINEFI
-9 LAMESCYREF
+9 LAMESCYREY

-36 VPVTIDVNNDIYG
+36 VPVTIDVSNDIYG
-49 RSIADAINDL
+49 RSISSAVNDL

-66 TELAPFI
+66 SELAPFI
-73 RNMEQSDRF
+73 RNIEQSDRF
-82 SSLGQRPRLANT
+82 VSLGERPRLANT
-94 DIKFNLDYLKDY
+94 DIKFNLDYLRDY
-106 NENLTRLVGQFYQSA
+106 NDNLTNLVGQFYQSA
-121 SEGTLDAAAIST
+121 AEGTLDGSTIST

-166 VASNEP
+166 VGSSEP
-172 LVEWSKEYLK
+172 LVDWSKEYLK

-198 TIQEAKMVTSI
+198 TIQEAKMITDV
-209 INDTLSSANVRN
+209 INSTLASANIRN

-260 LMKLHAITSN
+260 LTKLHAIANN
-270 AVLCNDALTKMTS
+270 AILCNDALEKMTS
-283 TISALERTINE
+283 TVSTLERTIQE
-294 SVYGDSIVSDATGE
+294 GVYGDSIVSDATGE
-308 VADQLMTGDSSAYD
+308 VADKLMAGDSSAYD
-322 ELSHNVL
+322 ELSSNVF
-329 EFHKGMVVN
+329 EFHKGMIIN
-338 RGLAGIEDPDGSFDH
+338 RGLAGMEDPDATLEG

-362 DSYNGIMEVLSE
+362 DSYNGIMEILSE
-374 ISASLDKI
+374 ISASLDKM

-411 ERIKMSSDTSS
+411 ERIKMSSDTSN
-422 YDKACEIAVNGDG
+422 YDKACEIAVNGNG
-435 NMDIYATILHEIK
+435 NLDIYATILHEIK
-448 DFPENLQ
+448 DFPANIK
-455 TIAKL
+455 TIAQL
-460 ISDDREK
+460 ISDVKEK
-467 MNILEKRFSDP
+467 MNILVKRFNDP
-478 VSHPW
+478 ITNPW
-483 KFNNDFKN
+483 KVNNDFKN

-536 KMDAEDPEP
+536 KMDNEDPEP
-545 IGVHEFVDD
+545 IGVHESVDD
-554 MDYALEMD
+554 TDYVLEMD
-562 RILYEYQHGI
+562 RILYEYQHGV
-572 TDILMSTLQES
+572 TDILMSVLQES

-593 GIRPIYEISD
+593 GIRPMYEISD
-603 VTVGNGPANTN
+603 AAAGTGPTATN
-614 STNANGTNQAQAAQ
+614 SVNANGTNQAQAAQ
-628 GAAKAA
+628 GNAKASA
-634 STITQKL
+634 TVTQKL
-641 GDLKDTI
+641 GELKDVI
-648 AKQFQEVINKFLQ
+648 AKQFQEVIQKFLQ
-661 NMNSRSVKLDNGQT
+661 NMNSRSIRLDNGQT

-684 NKAELLNHNYTNQSV
+684 HKAELLNHNYTNQSV
-699 QILPYSTKMPW
+699 QILPYGTKMPW

-725 SLKSDQLSKGSDV
+725 NLKSDQLSKGTDV

-746 AYSLT
+746 AYSLQIE
-751 VNGATAGEAC
+751 GATAGAAC
-761 RSIATPLTNYFKLG
+761 SSISVPLTNYFKLG

-781 IASEIVT
+781 IANEVVT

-809 TSGMSALTNSL
+809 ASGMNTLTNSL
-820 SGLQNTLTT
+820 SGLQNTLST
-829 LSTSYVPE
+829 LSSSYISE
-837 SVDLIDKLDQL
+837 SVSVTEKLDQL
-848 QTMLEATPNA
+848 QMVLEATP
-858 TANATPSGGNGQNAD
+858 TSTATPSGGNGQAGD
-873 TGSSKAP
+873 KPASTA
-880 TTKVNLNVD
+880 TVKVNTNVD
-889 NEKKKD
+889 DAKKKD

-904 STTKVFDGI
+904 ALTKIFDGI

-936 RAMTPFVSGNNTP
+936 RAMTPFVTGNNTP
-949 QTQQQTNP
+949 QTQN
-957 QQPATNGQP
+957 QQPAANGQP
-966 VQQQT
+966 AQPQQQT
-971 QPAAPTA
+971 QPTNTPAA

>member
-1 MNLINEFI
+1 MNVINEFI
-9 LAMESCYREF
+9 LAMESCYREY

-36 VPVTIDVNNDIYG
+36 VPVTIDVSNDIYG
-49 RSIADAINDL
+49 RSISSAVNDL

-66 TELAPFI
+66 SELVPFI
-73 RNMEQSDRF
+73 RNIDQSDRF
-82 SSLGQRPRLANT
+82 VSLGERPRLANT

-106 NENLTRLVGQFYQSA
+106 NDNLTKLVGQFYQSA
-121 SEGTLDAAAIST
+121 SEGTLDGSTIST

-166 VASNEP
+166 VGSSEP
-172 LVEWSKEYLK
+172 LVDWSKEYLK

-198 TIQEAKMVTSI
+198 TLQEAKMITDI
-209 INDTLSSANVRN
+209 INSTLASANIRN

-260 LMKLHAITSN
+260 LTKLHAIANN
-270 AVLCNDALTKMTS
+270 AILCNDALAKMTS
-283 TISALERTINE
+283 TVSTLERTIQE
-294 SVYGDSIVSDATGE
+294 GVYGDSIVSDATGE

-322 ELSHNVL
+322 ELSSNVF
-329 EFHKGMVVN
+329 EFHKGMIIN
-338 RGLAGIEDPDGSFDH
+338 RGIAGMEEPDDTFEG
-353 MIDEREYRK
+353 MINEREYRK
-362 DSYNGIMEVLSE
+362 DSYNGIMEILSE
-374 ISASLDKI
+374 ISASLDKM

-391 VTDELIE
+391 VADELIE
-398 KAGLDNPIDVRYA
+398 KAGLDHPIDVRYA
-411 ERIKMSSDTSS
+411 ERIKMSSDTSN
-422 YDKACEIAVNGDG
+422 YDKACEIAVNGNG
-435 NMDIYATILHEIK
+435 NLDIYATILHEIK
-448 DFPENLQ
+448 DFPANIK
-455 TIAKL
+455 TIAQL
-460 ISDDREK
+460 ISDVKEK
-467 MNILEKRFSDP
+467 MNIMGKRFSDP
-478 VSHPW
+478 ITTPW
-483 KFNNDFKN
+483 KVNNDFKN

-521 ARLKKLAVN
+521 ARLKKLAVD

-536 KMDAEDPEP
+536 KMDNEDPEP
-545 IGVHEFVDD
+545 IGVHESVDD
-554 MDYALEMD
+554 TDYVLEMD

-572 TDILMSTLQES
+572 TDILMSVLQES

-593 GIRPIYEISD
+593 GIRPMYEISD
-603 VTVGNGPANTN
+603 VTTGNAPAATNT
-614 STNANGTNQAQAAQ
+614 TNANGTNQAQAVQ
-628 GAAKAA
+628 GNANA
-634 STITQKL
+634 SATVTKKL
-641 GDLKDTI
+641 GELKDVI
-648 AKQFQEVINKFLQ
+648 AKQFQEVIQKFLQ
-661 NMNSRSVKLDNGQT
+661 NMNSRSVRLDNGQT

-699 QILPYSTKMPW
+699 QILPYGTKMPW
-710 NSILSDIDTFKGTVG
+710 NSILSDIDTFKGTLG
-725 SLKSDQLSKGSDV
+725 NLKSDQLAKGTDV

-746 AYSLT
+746 AYSLPID
-751 VNGATAGEAC
+751 GATAGAAC
-761 RSIATPLTNYFKLG
+761 SSVSVPLTNYFKLG

-781 IASEIVT
+781 IANEVVT

-809 TSGMSALTNSL
+809 TSGMNTLTNSL
-820 SGLQNTLTT
+820 SGLQNTLTSLT
-829 LSTSYVPE
+829 SSYVPE
-837 SVDLIDKLDQL
+837 SVSVSDKLDQL
-848 QTMLEATPNA
+848 QMVLEVTKPA
-858 TANATPSGGNGQNAD
+858 TAGNGQA
-873 TGSSKAP
+873 GEKP
-880 TTKVNLNVD
+880 TSTATVTVNTNVD
-889 NEKKKD
+889 DAKKKD

-904 STTKVFDGI
+904 ALSKIFDGV

-949 QTQQQTNP
+949 QTQN
-957 QQPATNGQP
+957 QQPAANGQP
-966 VQQQT
+966 AQPQQQPT
-971 QPAAPTA
+971 NTPAA

>member
-49 RSIADAINDL
+49 RSISSAVNDL

-66 TELAPFI
+66 SELAPFI
-73 RNMEQSDRF
+73 RNIEQSDRF
-82 SSLGQRPRLANT
+82 TSLGERPRLANT
-94 DIKFNLDYLKDY
+94 DIKFNLDYLRDY
-106 NENLTRLVGQFYQSA
+106 NDNLTKLVGQFYQSA
-121 SEGTLDAAAIST
+121 TEGTLNGSTIST

-160 NNPKAL
+160 NNSKAL
-166 VASNEP
+166 VGSSEP
-172 LVEWSKEYLK
+172 LVDWSKEYLK

-198 TIQEAKMVTSI
+198 ALQEAKMITDI
-209 INDTLSSANVRN
+209 IDSTLASANIRN
-221 QKVAEICAK
+221 QKVAEICAT

-248 LIDVASFVTYAM
+248 LMDVASFVTYAM
-260 LMKLHAITSN
+260 LTKLHAIANN
-270 AVLCNDALTKMTS
+270 AILCNDALAKMTS
-283 TISALERTINE
+283 TVSTLERTIQE

-329 EFHKGMVVN
+329 AFHKGMIIN
-338 RGLAGIEDPDGSFDH
+338 RGLAGMEDPDGSFDH

-362 DSYNGIMEVLSE
+362 DSYNSVMEVLSE

-382 SAASDDYLL
+382 SASSDDYLL

-411 ERIKMSSDTSS
+411 ERIKMTSDTSN

-478 VSHPW
+478 VAHPW
-483 KFNNDFKN
+483 KFNDDFKN
-491 TAAVTEL
+491 TAAITEL

-512 VNMIAGNMM
+512 INMIAGNMM
-521 ARLKKLAVN
+521 SRLKKLAVN

-536 KMDAEDPEP
+536 KMDAEDSEP
-545 IGVHEFVDD
+545 IGVHESVDTT
-554 MDYALEMD
+554 DYAYELD
-562 RILYEYQHGI
+562 KILYEYQHGI

-603 VTVGNGPANTN
+603 VTAGNGPVNTN

-634 STITQKL
+634 STIAQKL

-661 NMNSRSVKLDNGQT
+661 NMNSRSVKLDNGQS

-781 IASEIVT
+781 IANEIVT

-837 SVDLIDKLDQL
+837 SVDLMDKLDQL

-858 TANATPSGGNGQNAD
+858 TTDPSGGNGQNAD
-873 TGSSKAP
+873 TGETSKAP
-880 TTKVNLNVD
+880 TAKVNLNVD

-957 QQPATNGQP
+957 QQPAANGQP
-966 VQQQT
+966 AQQQA

>member
-49 RSIADAINDL
+49 RSIASAINDL

-66 TELAPFI
+66 NELAPFI
-73 RNMEQSDRF
+73 RNIEQSDRF
-82 SSLGQRPRLANT
+82 TSLGQRPRLANT

-106 NENLTRLVGQFYQSA
+106 NDNLTRLVGQFYQSA
-121 SEGTLDAAAIST
+121 SEGTLDSAAIST

-160 NNPKAL
+160 NNSKAL

-198 TIQEAKMVTSI
+198 TLQEAKMITDI
-209 INDTLSSANVRN
+209 INSTLASANIRN
-221 QKVAEICAK
+221 QKVAEICAT

-248 LIDVASFVTYAM
+248 LMDVASFVTYAM
-260 LMKLHAITSN
+260 LTKLHAIANN
-270 AVLCNDALTKMTS
+270 AILCNDALAKMTS
-283 TISALERTINE
+283 TVSTLERTIQE

-329 EFHKGMVVN
+329 EFHKGMIIN
-338 RGLAGIEDPDGSFDH
+338 RGLAGMEDPDGSFDH

-362 DSYNGIMEVLSE
+362 DSYNSVMEVLSE

-411 ERIKMSSDTSS
+411 ERIKMTSDTSN

-478 VSHPW
+478 VADPW
-483 KFNNDFKN
+483 KFNDDFKN

-512 VNMIAGNMM
+512 INMIAGNMM
-521 ARLKKLAVN
+521 SRLKKLAVN

-536 KMDAEDPEP
+536 KMDAEDSEP
-545 IGVHEFVDD
+545 IGVHESVDTT
-554 MDYALEMD
+554 DYALEMD
-562 RILYEYQHGI
+562 KILYEYQHGI

-603 VTVGNGPANTN
+603 VTAGNGPVNTN

-634 STITQKL
+634 STIAQKL

-648 AKQFQEVINKFLQ
+648 AEQFKQIMDKFIQ
-661 NMNSRSVKLDNGQT
+661 NMNSRSVRLENGQS
-675 MVNSLWIKN
+675 MVNALWIQQHKS
-684 NKAELLNHNYTNQSV
+684 ELLNHNYTNQSV

-710 NSILSDIDTFKGTVG
+710 NSILADINTFNGNI
-725 SLKSDQLSKGSDV
+725 SALKSSQLANTTEVG
-738 DAVKKVLA
+738 AVKKVLGS
-746 AYSLT
+746 YKYQISGS
-751 VNGATAGEAC
+751 NAGEAC

-781 IASEIVT
+781 IANEIVT
-788 YADSNLKAQMTEI
+788 YADSNLKAQMTII

-809 TSGMSALTNSL
+809 NSGMNALVNSL
-820 SGLQNTLTT
+820 HGIQNTLSQ
-829 LSTSYVPE
+829 LADSYVPE
-837 SVDLIDKLDQL
+837 SVDLMDKLDQL

-858 TANATPSGGNGQNAD
+858 TTDPSGGNGQNGD
-873 TGSSKAP
+873 TGETSKAP
-880 TTKVNLNVD
+880 SAKVNLNVD

-957 QQPATNGQP
+957 QQPAANGQP
-966 VQQQT
+966 VQQQG

>member
-36 VPVTIDVNNDIYG
+36 VPVTIDVSNDIYG
-49 RSIADAINDL
+49 RSISSAINDL

-66 TELAPFI
+66 NELAPFI
-73 RNMEQSDRF
+73 RNIEQSDRF
-82 SSLGQRPRLANT
+82 TSLGERPRLANT
-94 DIKFNLDYLKDY
+94 DIKFNLDYLRDY
-106 NENLTRLVGQFYQSA
+106 NDNLTRLVGQFYQSA
-121 SEGTLDAAAIST
+121 SEGTLDSAAIST

-160 NNPKAL
+160 NNSKAL

-198 TIQEAKMVTSI
+198 TLQEAKMITDI
-209 INDTLSSANVRN
+209 INSTLASANIRN
-221 QKVAEICAK
+221 QKVAEICAT

-248 LIDVASFVTYAM
+248 LMDVASFVTYAM
-260 LMKLHAITSN
+260 LTKLHAIANN
-270 AVLCNDALTKMTS
+270 AILCNDALAKMTS
-283 TISALERTINE
+283 TVSTLERTIQE

-322 ELSHNVL
+322 ELSSNVF
-329 EFHKGMVVN
+329 EFHKGMIIN
-338 RGLAGIEDPDGSFDH
+338 RGLAGMEDPDGSFDH

-362 DSYNGIMEVLSE
+362 DSYNSVMEVLSE

-411 ERIKMSSDTSS
+411 ERIKMTSDTSN

-478 VSHPW
+478 VAHPW
-483 KFNNDFKN
+483 KFNDDFKN

-521 ARLKKLAVN
+521 SRLKKLAVN

-536 KMDAEDPEP
+536 KMDAEDSEP
-545 IGVHEFVDD
+545 IGVHESVDTT
-554 MDYALEMD
+554 DYAYELD
-562 RILYEYQHGI
+562 KILYEYQHGI

-593 GIRPIYEISD
+593 GIRPMYEISD
-603 VTVGNGPANTN
+603 VTAGNGPVNTN

-648 AKQFQEVINKFLQ
+648 AKQFQEIINKFLQ
-661 NMNSRSVKLDNGQT
+661 NMNSRSVKLDNGQS

-761 RSIATPLTNYFKLG
+761 RSITTPLTNYFKLG

-781 IASEIVT
+781 IANEIVT

-809 TSGMSALTNSL
+809 TSGMSTLTNSL

-837 SVDLIDKLDQL
+837 SVDLMDKLEQL

-858 TANATPSGGNGQNAD
+858 TTDPSGGNGQNGD
-873 TGSSKAP
+873 TGETSKAP
-880 TTKVNLNVD
+880 SAKVNLNVD

-949 QTQQQTNP
+949 QTQQKTNP
-957 QQPATNGQP
+957 QQPVANGQP
-966 VQQQT
+966 VQQQA

>member
-49 RSIADAINDL
+49 RSISSAINDL

-66 TELAPFI
+66 NELAPFI
-73 RNMEQSDRF
+73 RNMEQSERF
-82 SSLGQRPRLANT
+82 GSLGQRPRLANT

-106 NENLTRLVGQFYQSA
+106 NDNLTRLVGQFYQSA
-121 SEGTLDAAAIST
+121 SEGTLDSAAIST

-147 KQIVRSSLATLYV
+147 KQIVRSSLAILYV

-221 QKVAEICAK
+221 QKVAEICAQH
-230 NPEYA
+230 PEYA

-283 TISALERTINE
+283 TVSALERTINE

-329 EFHKGMVVN
+329 EFHKGMIIN
-338 RGLAGIEDPDGSFDH
+338 RGLAGMEDPDGSFDH

-362 DSYNGIMEVLSE
+362 DSYNSVMEVLSE

-382 SAASDDYLL
+382 SASSDDYLL

-411 ERIKMSSDTSS
+411 ERIKMTSDTSS

-478 VSHPW
+478 VAHPW
-483 KFNNDFKN
+483 KFNDDFKN
-491 TAAVTEL
+491 TAAITEL

-521 ARLKKLAVN
+521 SRLKKLAVN

-536 KMDAEDPEP
+536 KMDAEDSEP
-545 IGVHEFVDD
+545 IGVHESVDD
-554 MDYALEMD
+554 IDYALEMD
-562 RILYEYQHGI
+562 KILYEYQHGV

-603 VTVGNGPANTN
+603 VTTGNGPVNTN

-661 NMNSRSVKLDNGQT
+661 NMNSRSVKLDNGQS
-675 MVNSLWIKN
+675 MVNSLWIKS

-710 NSILSDIDTFKGTVG
+710 NSILIDIDTFKGTVG

-738 DAVKKVLA
+738 DAVNKVLA

-781 IASEIVT
+781 IANEIVT

-809 TSGMSALTNSL
+809 TSGMSTLTNSL

-837 SVDLIDKLDQL
+837 SVDLMDKLDQL

-858 TANATPSGGNGQNAD
+858 TTDPSGGNGQNGD
-873 TGSSKAP
+873 TGDTSKAP
-880 TTKVNLNVD
+880 SAKVNLNVD

-957 QQPATNGQP
+957 QQPAANGQP
-966 VQQQT
+966 VQQQA